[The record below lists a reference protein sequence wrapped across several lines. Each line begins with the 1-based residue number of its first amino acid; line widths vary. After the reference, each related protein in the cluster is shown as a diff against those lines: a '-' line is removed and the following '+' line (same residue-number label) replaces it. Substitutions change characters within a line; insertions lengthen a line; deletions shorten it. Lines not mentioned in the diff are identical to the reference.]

1 MRKSLKILQKSYSL
15 IIAAIISLLIIF
27 PFTNINLSKEIY
39 EKLSVD
45 KFADYLNENI
55 PQLMS
60 AFNVPGLNISLIKNY
75 KKVWSKAFGF
85 ADIEAKREMT
95 IDTYCRLE
103 SISKSVTAWGIM
115 KLTEQNKIKLDEP
128 VTNYLKNWK
137 FPPSEYSTE
146 KITVHQL
153 LTHTSGITL
162 GNIGV
167 IYSPTDILPSLQQSL
182 TENALLFQEPG
193 TSFSYSNTGYHLIEL
208 LIEEVTGQTFEEFM
222 RKEILLPLGMN
233 KSTFI
238 WSEKFYPPVAN
249 GYDLKGTPIP
259 VYIYPEK
266 AAGGLFSTIEDLG
279 NFVIAGMS
287 KYNKDSNNV
296 LSLQSIDE
304 MYDSYV
310 KPGQYSL
317 AFDYYGL
324 GHFIEILPGGKKAI
338 AAGGQGTGWMTH
350 FHSVPEIGDGI
361 VILTNSQ
368 RSWPLFAYILN
379 DWAKWS
385 GFGSVGM
392 SVLIKA
398 RIILWI
404 IVFILLT
411 FSLWQIIQII
421 VRLTSGNL
429 RLVLFKELL
438 QLKIII
444 KILSA
449 LTILM
454 ILVWAMG
461 QKYLFITS
469 VFPIASFWLGYS
481 LVFFSIILV
490 LTVLF
495 RPKRVITS

>member
-1 MRKSLKILQKSYSL
+1 MRKSLKILHKSYSL

-27 PFTNINLSKEIY
+27 PFANINLSKDID

-60 AFNVPGLNISLIKNY
+60 NFNVPGLNISLIKNY
-75 KKVWSKAFGF
+75 KKVWSKAFGY
-85 ADIEAKREMT
+85 ADVETKREMT
-95 IDTYCRLE
+95 TDTYCRLE

-115 KLTEQNKIKLDEP
+115 KLAEQKKIKLDEP
-128 VTNYLKNWK
+128 VTNYLQNWT

-146 KITVHQL
+146 KITILQL
-153 LTHTSGITL
+153 LTHTSGLTL

-193 TSFSYSNTGYHLIEL
+193 TSFSYSNTGYHLLEL

-317 AFDYYGL
+317 AFDYYGF
-324 GHFIEILPGGKKAI
+324 GHFIEKLPAGKKAI

-350 FHSVPEIGDGI
+350 FHSVPETGDGI
-361 VILTNSQ
+361 IILTNSQ

-444 KILSA
+444 KFLSGAIIL
-449 LTILM
+449 LIV
-454 ILVWAMG
+454 VWAMG
-461 QKYLFITS
+461 QKYLFIKS

-481 LVFFSIILV
+481 LLFFSIILV

>member
-1 MRKSLKILQKSYSL
+1 MKILHKSYSL

-27 PFTNINLSKEIY
+27 PFANINLTKDID

-60 AFNVPGLNISLIKNY
+60 NFNVPGLNISLIKNY
-75 KKVWSKAFGF
+75 QKVWSKAFGY
-85 ADIEAKREMT
+85 ADIETKREMT
-95 IDTYCRLE
+95 TDTYCRLE

-115 KLTEQNKIKLDEP
+115 KLAEQKKIKLDEP
-128 VTNYLKNWK
+128 VTNYLQNWT

-146 KITVHQL
+146 KITILQL
-153 LTHTSGITL
+153 LTHTSGLTL

-167 IYSPTDILPSLQQSL
+167 IYSPTDTLPSLRQSL

-193 TSFSYSNTGYHLIEL
+193 TSFSYSNTGYHLLEL

-296 LSLQSIDE
+296 LSLQSIDQ

-324 GHFIEILPGGKKAI
+324 GHFIEKLPAGKKAI

-350 FHSVPEIGDGI
+350 FHSVPETGDGI
-361 VILTNSQ
+361 IILTNSQ
-368 RSWPLFAYILN
+368 RSWPPFAYILN
-379 DWAKWS
+379 DWAKWN

-444 KILSA
+444 KFLSA
-449 LTILM
+449 SIILL
-454 ILVWAMG
+454 IVVWAMG

-481 LVFFSIILV
+481 LLFFSIILV